1 MHAHDRT
8 FPSSDGL
15 NSLNSSSNHQHFQLD
30 KERIR
35 SGCGGSA
42 GGCAGLRVDGGAGGA
57 KRATD
62 ANGAAD
68 WSADRAARRR
78 CKAVAVVLGGLGLLL
93 LLMGCGPKA
102 PVAADQAVP
111 VRVRA
116 PLAVNEPET
125 VAASGAVEA
134 NVTAEGAFQIAG
146 RVARVLVDEG
156 QPVRKGQVLAE
167 LDAADAR
174 NARDAAAAQA
184 ATAQAQERKAQAGP
198 RSQELEQA
206 RIDYEQQ
213 KDQYARMKFLYEHAS
228 LPANDFDKVKAAY
241 EAAEQ
246 RYAMARQGTRAEDK
260 DAATGQALA
269 AAAQLNEA
277 EKRLGDTRLT
287 APMAGY
293 VGVRRLDVGD
303 TVAAGAPVI
312 EVLDMDPVKVRVA
325 IPEDEIGKV
334 REGARA
340 VVTIP
345 ALDGRAFE
353 GKVDAVG
360 VAADAA
366 SRTYTVKIVVP
377 NKDHVLRAGMVAEAR
392 IFGPAMVRA
401 LTVPGGAV
409 FRDERGVTEVYVYEA
424 GRAYAR
430 RVDVGSAVGG
440 EVEIRGG
447 LTGSEQVVVA
457 GEQNLRE
464 GALAQLTG
472 GAQ

>member
-1 MHAHDRT
+1 MR
-8 FPSSDGL
+8 
-15 NSLNSSSNHQHFQLD
+15 
-30 KERIR
+30 
-35 SGCGGSA
+35 
-42 GGCAGLRVDGGAGGA
+42 
-57 KRATD
+57 
-62 ANGAAD
+62 
-68 WSADRAARRR
+68 WRR

>member
-1 MHAHDRT
+1 
-8 FPSSDGL
+8 
-15 NSLNSSSNHQHFQLD
+15 
-30 KERIR
+30 
-35 SGCGGSA
+35 
-42 GGCAGLRVDGGAGGA
+42 
-57 KRATD
+57 
-62 ANGAAD
+62 
-68 WSADRAARRR
+68 
-78 CKAVAVVLGGLGLLL
+78 VVLGGLGLLL
-93 LLMGCGPKA
+93 LLLGCEAKA
-102 PVAADQAVP
+102 PVAAEQPVP

-156 QPVRKGQVLAE
+156 QPVRKDQVLAE

-213 KDQYARMKFLYEHAS
+213 RDQYTRMKFLYDHAS

-246 RYAMARQGTRAEDK
+246 RYAMAKQGTRAEDK
-260 DAATGQALA
+260 DAATGQARA
-269 AAAQLNEA
+269 AAAQLSEA

-287 APMAGY
+287 APIAGY

-312 EVLDMDPVKVRVA
+312 EVLDMDPVTVRVA

-353 GKVDAVG
+353 GTVDAVG

-366 SRTYTVKIVVP
+366 SRTYTVKIAVQ
-377 NKDHVLRAGMVAEAR
+377 NAEHVLRAGMVAEAR
-392 IFGPAMVRA
+392 IFGVAMVRA
-401 LTVPGGAV
+401 LTVPGAAV
-409 FRDERGVTEVYVYEA
+409 FRDEHGVAEVYVYEA

-430 RVDVGSAVGG
+430 RVDVGAALGG
-440 EVEIRGG
+440 EVEIRSG
-447 LTGSEQVVVA
+447 LNGDEQVVVA
-457 GEQNLRE
+457 GAQKLRE
-464 GALAQLTG
+464 GALAQVTG